1 MAFWREEEIDE
12 VVLRDG
18 ASSGDRIVVWAGYS
32 DWGKPE
38 EHPEGDPAIQ
48 IRITR
53 DGHFDPI
60 SSSTIP
66 VGYVGQVVEAT
77 AAFANHL
84 YFAGVRSR

>member
-12 VVLRDG
+12 VVLPEG
-18 ASSGDRIVVWAGYS
+18 TPGGDRIVVWAGYS
-32 DWGKPE
+32 DWGNPD

-53 DGHFDPI
+53 HGHFDPI

-66 VGYVGQVVEAT
+66 VGYLGQVV
-77 AAFANHL
+77 AAAASVAHHW
-84 YFAGVRSR
+84 YFESRP